1 MRSNK
6 NILYIFGSGRKEKI
20 LTKNTDSSE
29 FFYGYFHM
37 ESKFKYINSI
47 EMLPN
52 DTVLNKKQNFI
63 YFFDKVLRKLTNL
76 PFYIHLILNKN
87 NFIQIKKADLIIAT
101 NDRLA
106 ISALP
111 MIIFSKL
118 NFKKKKFLVIVMGL
132 FSKKR
137 DRKVVIFFQ
146 KLVLNFIIKK
156 IHFLIF
162 LGKGEYEYAKNMY
175 PRFKEKFRFVPFG
188 LNLDFWSPTR
198 KYSPEEKDYILFVGN
213 DGNRDF
219 DKVINIANSMNEVKV
234 KIITSQNIS
243 NKSVN
248 NNVEIIH
255 GDWHKT
261 TLSDYE
267 LKNYYENALLT
278 FLPLKETFQPSGQ
291 SVSLQSMS
299 LGIPVVITKTMGF
312 WDLDRFDNFENIIFV
327 EDSKLESW
335 TELLKSTINNKA
347 LLNKLSKNS
356 IKTIEKFYNQEDF
369 FNKMEK
375 LF

>member
-1 MRSNK
+1 
-6 NILYIFGSGRKEKI
+6 
-20 LTKNTDSSE
+20 
-29 FFYGYFHM
+29 
-37 ESKFKYINSI
+37 
-47 EMLPN
+47 MLPN

-76 PFYIHLILNKN
+76 PFYIHLILNKI

-175 PRFKEKFRFVPFG
+175 PRFKDKFRFVPFG
-188 LNLDFWSPTR
+188 LNLDFWSPTK

-312 WDLDRFDNFENIIFV
+312 WDLNRFDNFENIIFV

>member
-1 MRSNK
+1 
-6 NILYIFGSGRKEKI
+6 
-20 LTKNTDSSE
+20 
-29 FFYGYFHM
+29 
-37 ESKFKYINSI
+37 
-47 EMLPN
+47 
-52 DTVLNKKQNFI
+52 
-63 YFFDKVLRKLTNL
+63 
-76 PFYIHLILNKN
+76 
-87 NFIQIKKADLIIAT
+87 
-101 NDRLA
+101 
-106 ISALP
+106 

-267 LKNYYENALLT
+267 LKKLL
-278 FLPLKETFQPSGQ
+278 
-291 SVSLQSMS
+291 
-299 LGIPVVITKTMGF
+299 
-312 WDLDRFDNFENIIFV
+312 
-327 EDSKLESW
+327 
-335 TELLKSTINNKA
+335 
-347 LLNKLSKNS
+347 
-356 IKTIEKFYNQEDF
+356 
-369 FNKMEK
+369 
-375 LF
+375 

>member
-6 NILYIFGSGRKEKI
+6 NILYIFGSGRREKI

-76 PFYIHLILNKN
+76 PFYIHLILNKI

-132 FSKKR
+132 FSKRR

-175 PRFKEKFRFVPFG
+175 PRFKDKFRFVPFG
-188 LNLDFWSPTR
+188 LNLDFWSPTK

-312 WDLDRFDNFENIIFV
+312 WDLNRFDNFENIIFV